1 MFSTRAGAKD
11 ITQQPQKKKRGC
23 GRKEYISKQSKQRV
37 FDKRQEQQLRSNL
50 INWLKRTNMPVVAL
64 SLSSDLTV
72 NYIGAEWFE
81 DFVKD
86 PYIRDKFVDVAV
98 KGLKKFYEHSERN
111 ETTEIPVNMETEST
125 EGISLDVGVKQKLLA
140 DDVLRHDVHQKSMLI
155 GHIVRRKGLTS
166 KTCWLPENK
175 PTWFW
180 PESVKFRSPNCGPDR
195 MKVSEMDLVLAACIK
210 ELKRIEEENNLRDS
224 QSNDGGHEVEE
235 MDEVDEVEE
244 MEEYGEMEERQVPS
258 TVGIENT
265 AVAEVMEEREVG
277 TTNVGHR
284 NERIKFIIEK
294 MKDCRWNDPNCNDVH
309 ALLGMMEEDLWILE
323 RVAPFVPKHV
333 TFGSYCLTL
342 KSSDTNYWLRHQ
354 VPSSVARSLDP
365 FLVLQDGN
373 GLYRAASL
381 ALFNIID
388 FWPTLRFLSMKYGI
402 ENFGKVMRQLKE
414 VDGPDVFVG
423 NSNEDFERK
432 TKKEILFT
440 ALPNRK
446 CMTLH
451 LVLLSIS
458 MGITVNSYS
467 MAKSRDLR
475 IDHENSIGEVNLLWV
490 VDKNG
495 LVTDK
500 VYPLLNTCDGNDNEC
515 GASFY
520 CVRPADATSRVKC
533 IYCLRRFHPFCV
545 SLSKK
550 GPDSSNTN
558 WTCGCDISHADLPII
573 DRFSSMDKVKQL
585 LESFSSEIKRHISN
599 ALKYHWAH
607 AMEVAKEDR
616 RVDEMD
622 SCWLFPGNPVAC
634 LSIPAYI
641 ARLASADKRFFR
653 IPIEDRGTVV
663 KNFLLADV
671 VAFLVHRLASISLLC
686 ARRLVNNSAKH
697 EISV

>member
-1 MFSTRAGAKD
+1 MEGQEMHNATVLTEPAD

-155 GHIVRRKGLTS
+155 GHIVRRK
-166 KTCWLPENK
+166 
-175 PTWFW
+175 
-180 PESVKFRSPNCGPDR
+180 
-195 MKVSEMDLVLAACIK
+195 
-210 ELKRIEEENNLRDS
+210 
-224 QSNDGGHEVEE
+224 
-235 MDEVDEVEE
+235 
-244 MEEYGEMEERQVPS
+244 
-258 TVGIENT
+258 VGIENT